1 MFSVGLSIPQ
11 PVSFHLVVTKAGG
24 CKLLSNTTEKA
35 KENVREATGS
45 LAAAKESSADA
56 KVETVLSE
64 LGGILALKEE
74 QNKTTPKA
82 FLRWKRC
89 FCFTPTSFQ
98 NSFVEH

>member
-1 MFSVGLSIPQ
+1 M
-11 PVSFHLVVTKAGG
+11 SFHLLVTKAGG

-35 KENVREATGS
+35 KEIVREATSS

-74 QNKTTPKA
+74 QKNNTKGFSEMEKMFLFHPNQLPKE
-82 FLRWKRC
+82 
-89 FCFTPTSFQ
+89 FC
-98 NSFVEH
+98 